1 MITWPVE
8 PTNKKYERW
17 YNSLIENA
25 KNKIVPEGEYG
36 ETHHIIPRSFG
47 GSDDPSNLVRMTA
60 REHYVA
66 HMLLWKMRFP
76 NKFGSKMSFA
86 FGTFINKF
94 KHENKHTYKITS
106 RIYATF
112 KKEYSILMSER
123 MSGEGN
129 NFYGKKHDEA
139 TRKIIGEKSKLK
151 TFKRGPE
158 HPSYGKTPNV
168 SPEGKASQKKAI
180 KEFWE
185 DPEKRQMMIDKKK
198 KFFES
203 PEGIAQRQRHSER
216 VKGVP
221 RDPAHVEKTASKKR
235 GKKAHEIFSPQALL
249 NMAEGRKHRKFTPE
263 TKAKMA
269 EHARK
274 MGQRPKTA
282 EWKKKM
288 SERMKGI
295 ERPKFKCAHCDVE
308 TVLGNINRWHN
319 DNCKNKP
326 AQTDLFLTLFKLE

>member
-1 MITWPVE
+1 MNERDMIIWPCE
-8 PTNKKYERW
+8 PANKKYERW
-17 YNSLIENA
+17 YNLLIENT
-25 KNKIVPEGEYG
+25 KNKTVPEGEYG
-36 ETHHIIPRSFG
+36 ETHHVIPRSFG
-47 GSDDPSNLVRMTA
+47 GTDDASNLVRMTA

-76 NKFGSKMSFA
+76 GKLGSKMSFA

-94 KHENKHTYKITS
+94 KHDKTHTYKITS

-123 MSGEGN
+123 MTGEGN

-168 SPEGKASQKKAI
+168 SPEGKANQQKAI
-180 KEFWE
+180 KELWE
-185 DPEKRQMMIDKKK
+185 NPEKRQMILDKRK

-203 PEGIAQRQRHSER
+203 AEGVAQRKRHSER
-216 VKGVP
+216 IKGVP
-221 RDPAHVEKTASKKR
+221 RDPAIIEKTASKKR
-235 GKKAHEIFSPQALL
+235 GKKAHEIFSPHAIH
-249 NMAEGRKHRKFTPE
+249 NMNEGRKNRVYSPE
-263 TKAKMA
+263 AMERVLAGLAKGCRM
-269 EHARK
+269 
-274 MGQRPKTA
+274 PKSD
-282 EWKKKM
+282 EWKRKM

-295 ERPKFKCAHCDVE
+295 ERPKVKCIHCGLE

-319 DNCKNKP
+319 DNCKHKP
-326 AQTDLFLTLFKLE
+326 TQ